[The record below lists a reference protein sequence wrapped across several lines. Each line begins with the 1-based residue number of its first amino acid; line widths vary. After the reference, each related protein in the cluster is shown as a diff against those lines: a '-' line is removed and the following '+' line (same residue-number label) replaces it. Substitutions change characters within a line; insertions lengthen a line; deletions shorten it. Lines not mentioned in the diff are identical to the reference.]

1 MPVGPVNLTIIN
13 EAAQR
18 GFKYAML
25 IGLGAATMDV
35 IYCTIAFTGFSSF
48 FDIRHCQN
56 LDGGVHA
63 SCSCCF
69 WA

>member
-13 EAAQR
+13 EGARR
-18 GFKYAML
+18 GFKWAVL

-48 FDIRHCQN
+48 FGSRHGQS
-56 LDGGVHA
+56 LDGGVHLRVHA
-63 SCSCCF
+63 VS